1 MEIFIK
7 LNQLKQVINQ
17 ILPITEEDW
26 NVILP
31 FLQEREFSTNEFVLK
46 KSEISQ
52 YIIFINK
59 GAFRS
64 FYENDDLVE
73 TNLLLK
79 SENEFITEY
88 ESFITGQASELYI
101 QSLEN
106 SQVILLSKKDL
117 LALYESSFYWNKFGR
132 MMSEYIFINSKK
144 RTEELLFLSPE
155 ERYLKL
161 LTEDS
166 SFFQRYSLK
175 QIAGYLGITPQSLS
189 RIRSRII

>member
-31 FLQEREFSTNEFVLK
+31 FLQEREFSTNEFILK
-46 KSEISQ
+46 KGEISQ
-52 YIIFINK
+52 YIIFIKK

-79 SENEFITEY
+79 SENEFIIEY
-88 ESFITGQASELYI
+88 ESFITQQASKLSI

-106 SQVILLSKKDL
+106 SQV
-117 LALYESSFYWNKFGR
+117 
-132 MMSEYIFINSKK
+132 FI
-144 RTEELLFLSPE
+144 
-155 ERYLKL
+155 
-161 LTEDS
+161 
-166 SFFQRYSLK
+166 
-175 QIAGYLGITPQSLS
+175 A
-189 RIRSRII
+189 